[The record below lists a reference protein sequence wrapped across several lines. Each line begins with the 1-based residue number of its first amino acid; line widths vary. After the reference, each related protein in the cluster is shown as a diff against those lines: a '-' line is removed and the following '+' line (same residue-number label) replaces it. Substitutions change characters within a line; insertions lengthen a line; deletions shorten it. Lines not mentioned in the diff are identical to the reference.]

1 MLCLEKKFQTIFSII
16 SMENVVY
23 YHQEHVCNGFFDGVG
38 EFLKIGVTRRHLPIF
53 SLFGALEVP
62 KSYLVSPK

>member
-1 MLCLEKKFQTIFSII
+1 
-16 SMENVVY
+16 VVY
-23 YHQEHVCNGFFDGVG
+23 YHQEHACNGSFDGVG
-38 EFLKIGVTRRHLPIF
+38 EFLKTDVTRRPLPIF

>member
-23 YHQEHVCNGFFDGVG
+23 YHQEHVFDGVG
-38 EFLKIGVTRRHLPIF
+38 EFLKTGVTRRHLPIF